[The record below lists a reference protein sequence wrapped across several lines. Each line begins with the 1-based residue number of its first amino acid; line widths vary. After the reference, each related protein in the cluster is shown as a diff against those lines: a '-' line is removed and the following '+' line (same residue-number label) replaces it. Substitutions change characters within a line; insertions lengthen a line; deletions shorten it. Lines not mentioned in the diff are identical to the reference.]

1 VGTTLLWFQ
10 DNWFSLLQ
18 TVGIIGSLIFTGV
31 SLRQDTNGRRAS
43 DLLTLTEHH
52 RDLWQEVYSRPG
64 LGRIYAEEV
73 DLIASPVTIAEER
86 FLNEVIVH
94 FHTAWQLVSQGSLLS
109 LEAMRVDARTFFRL
123 PVPQAVWKQTKTSRD
138 SEFVRFIEKC
148 LQDAKN

>member
-18 TVGIIGSLIFTGV
+18 TIGIIGSLVFTGV
-31 SLRQDTNGRRAS
+31 SLRQETHSRRAS

-52 RDLWQEVYSRPG
+52 RDLWQEVYCRPG

-73 DLIASPVTIAEER
+73 DLISSPVTVAEER

-109 LEAMRVDARTFFRL
+109 LETMRVDARTFFML
-123 PVPQAVWKQTKTSRD
+123 PIPQAVWKQTKANRD
-138 SEFVRFIEKC
+138 SKFVHFIEKC
-148 LQDAKN
+148 LQDTKS